1 MLLYSFSPWNA
12 PTLLH
17 TCARQ
22 IIGKGSQGKL
32 LAVSLIKKKPI
43 TWWQYPLIP
52 TTHEHFPESV
62 LSARQTETSKEWRD
76 SFFLIDLKHLQV
88 TVADPRG

>member
-1 MLLYSFSPWNA
+1 M
-12 PTLLH
+12 LLH

-32 LAVSLIKKKPI
+32 LAVSLIKKKSQSHGGNIHLFP
-43 TWWQYPLIP
+43 QHM
-52 TTHEHFPESV
+52 HEHFPESV